1 VPSLLVCEMLIQS
14 ICPSR
19 FLIINNGPLVVEPL
33 NNPQLLHTLLP
44 SLKVA
49 LLKQARVTGWAD
61 GSKCR
66 HCEVFIY
73 DNIRL
78 DTLVKIVS
86 ATMTIDLHRHKSS
99 APSDEENFSGNESPI
114 DRAGVGSFPEMI
126 NRIAMTEGKTIVPA
140 INPMTQQT
148 SLKLWLQLVSRP
160 SWTLLSAGGTIPM
173 DSIASA
179 ISTTVP
185 MLSSYHDSK
194 ASTSVVHVSCSLNS
208 LPAVMEL
215 VSP

>member
-1 VPSLLVCEMLIQS
+1 VPSLLVCKTLIQS
-14 ICPSR
+14 ICPFR
-19 FLIINNGPLVVEPL
+19 FLIVNNGPVVVEPL

-44 SLKVA
+44 SLKLA

-66 HCEVFIY
+66 HCEVFLY

-86 ATMTIDLHRHKSS
+86 APMAIDLHRRKSS
-99 APSDEENFSGNESPI
+99 APLDEQNFTDLKRSI
-114 DRAGVGSFPEMI
+114 DGAGVGRIPEMI
-126 NRIAMTEGKTIVPA
+126 NRITVTEGKTVVPA
-140 INPMTQQT
+140 IDPVVQQT
-148 SLKLWLQLVSRP
+148 SHKLWLRVVDRP
-160 SWTLLSAGGTIPM
+160 SWRILSAEKSIPM

-179 ISTTVP
+179 ISETVP

-194 ASTSVVHVSCSLNS
+194 GSTSVVHVSCSLNS

-215 VSP
+215 ASP